1 MTGIS
6 NYYTMPEQSK
16 ASNEDYSKV
25 PEDFTITKG
34 QAALRH
40 YANQPAHPLC
50 PLRRHPNFTSTYHG
64 VNACLA

>member
-1 MTGIS
+1 MNQDVVTGKCGAAQQCDHS
-6 NYYTMPEQSK
+6 VPSR

-40 YANQPAHPLC
+40 YANQPAHPL
-50 PLRRHPNFTSTYHG
+50 
-64 VNACLA
+64 